1 MGTIAQRF
9 ETGEQTSQKG
19 HFRNLVLIARFDG
32 KVEETEKKLL
42 QNIAS
47 KLSLTSEQV
56 SEILEHPENYPII
69 PPYSREERY
78 ERFIQ
83 LIQMALVDGVL
94 SNSEENYIN
103 QLGISL
109 GFTDETVHEKSKV
122 IIEKVKAGNTRDQI
136 LAGLL

>member
-1 MGTIAQRF
+1 MRTIAQRF

-47 KLSLTSEQV
+47 KLSLTNEQV
-56 SEILEHPENYPII
+56 SEILEHPENYPVI
-69 PPYSREERY
+69 PPSNREERY

-83 LIQMALVDGVL
+83 LIQMAMVDGVL
-94 SNSEENYIN
+94 TKEEENYVNHI
-103 QLGISL
+103 GISL
-109 GFTDETVHEKSKV
+109 GFTQESVHEKAD
-122 IIEKVKAGNTRDQI
+122 IIISKVKAGISRDQI
-136 LAGLL
+136 LEGLL